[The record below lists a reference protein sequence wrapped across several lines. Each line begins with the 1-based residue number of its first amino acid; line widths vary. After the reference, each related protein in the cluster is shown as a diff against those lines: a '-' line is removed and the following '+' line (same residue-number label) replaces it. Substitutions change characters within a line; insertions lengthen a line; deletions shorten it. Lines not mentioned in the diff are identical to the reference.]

1 MIRRSALGA
10 LMIGIVSFV
19 LPPAVAGQLTPRE
32 VASKIQK
39 FYDQTTDFQAAF
51 RQVYHAE
58 TLGKDKTSS
67 GYVYIK
73 KPGRMRWD
81 YKEPRPKYFVADG
94 HALYAYDPELEQVM
108 VDRSFSDSDLSAAVT
123 FLWGKGNLTEE
134 FQITFSKR
142 TDLAGPKQVALE
154 LQPKKDAHF
163 TKLIFVVDTES
174 FMVDETLVEDPGG
187 NINQISFT
195 KAKTNVGLKDEIFKF
210 EIPKGVTVI
219 EAPKNTDK

>member
-1 MIRRSALGA
+1 MIRWYVSGAVLIATISLLGHQASA
-10 LMIGIVSFV
+10 SE
-19 LPPAVAGQLTPRE
+19 LTPRE

-58 TLGKDKTSS
+58 AFGKDKVSS

-81 YKEPRPKYFVADG
+81 YKEPHPKYFVADG
-94 HALYAYDPELEQVM
+94 QALYAYDPDLEQVM
-108 VDRSFSDSDLSAAVT
+108 VDRSFTDSDLSAAVT
-123 FLWGKGNLTEE
+123 FLWGKGNLVEE

-142 TDLAGPKQVALE
+142 TGLAGPKHVALE
-154 LQPKKDAHF
+154 LKPKKDARF
-163 TKLIFVVDTES
+163 STLIFVVATES

-187 NINQISFT
+187 NSNHIYFT
-195 KAKTNVGLKDEIFKF
+195 KVRTNVGLKDNIFSF
-210 EIPKGVTVI
+210 EIPKGVAVI
-219 EAPKNTDK
+219 EAPKNTK

>member
-1 MIRRSALGA
+1 MIRRSSLGA
-10 LMIGIVSFV
+10 LMIGIVAFV
-19 LPPAVAGQLTPRE
+19 LPPAVAGQLAPRE
-32 VASKIQK
+32 IAAKIQK
-39 FYDQTTDFQAAF
+39 FYDKTADFQAAF

-58 TLGKDKTSS
+58 AFGTDKTSS

-108 VDRSFSDSDLSAAVT
+108 VDRSFSDSDLSAAVS

-134 FQITFSKR
+134 FQIAFSKR

-187 NINQISFT
+187 NINQIFFT

-210 EIPKGVTVI
+210 EIPKGVTII
-219 EAPKNTDK
+219 EAPKNTK